1 MSGSSTD
8 ALLAA
13 GQAALREGR
22 FVEALESYDR
32 VLDHHQPDAWPGCDD
47 ACEAALRGLVIVGDG
62 VEVEPERARRL
73 LAAALP
79 HGSTRSRILL
89 DAARVYLRLG
99 EVDQVL
105 AVLWKARAH
114 NAHRE
119 VAAVLD
125 EPAFAALVADAGFR
139 DLVED
144 LPGASARS
152 GGRYPS
158 TGAWVSGLHRHTMA
172 RLAAGPPP
180 RVVEIR
186 EYVHALQRIESGSRG
201 AWRGVGTH
209 FDAEVAG
216 AAAFW
221 ARHCAA
227 EELPAESRYRSD
239 LAVLEAGIRAAVR
252 RYDKDL
258 APALYAEWRRR
269 NPRRPASRH
278 SRLGSF
284 MDGVVDDCPQCV
296 RDMGTLVDGGFDD
309 ACAEL
314 VRAGR
319 PAEAYTDE
327 EVALVAW
334 VTAGRHPGK
343 RLFAQRDRNL
353 VWYTEL
359 RYGYEVIVFDGT
371 AIQPSPLPYSTWP
384 ESDADFVADATGC
397 DERVVG
403 WSGRHTYRVA
413 QRYGRHV
420 LLMASKYF
428 TSRGGAEMTD
438 VVWLSP
444 PSAQEA
450 SALMGDIAA
459 SAPKGFKRLP
469 VWSDPKH
476 GAIMRGYDDQTTLG
490 IWGNR
495 WVRGSVDPE
504 LCEEFA
510 SESEAI
516 AAFEAM
522 ELEKLKAGE
531 TITDFRLWHPDRP
544 DR

>member
-1 MSGSSTD
+1 MSDSSTD
-8 ALLAA
+8 ASLLA
-13 GQAALREGR
+13 GQAALRAGR
-22 FVEALESYDR
+22 FVEALESYER
-32 VLDHHQPDAWPGCDD
+32 VLDHHRPDAWPGCDD
-47 ACEAALRGLVIVGDG
+47 ACEAALRGLVIVVGG
-62 VEVEPERARRL
+62 VEVEPERMRRF

-79 HGSTRSRILL
+79 HATTGSQILL
-89 DAARVYLRLG
+89 DAARIYLRLG

-105 AVLWKARAH
+105 AMLWKARAH

-125 EPAFAALVADAGFR
+125 EPAFTALVADDRFR
-139 DLVED
+139 DLVDD
-144 LPGASARS
+144 LPGARAS
-152 GGRYPS
+152 GDGRYPR
-158 TGAWVSGLHRHTMA
+158 TGRWVSGLHRHTMA
-172 RLAAGPPP
+172 RLVAGPAPQAL
-180 RVVEIR
+180 EIR
-186 EYVHALQRIESGSRG
+186 EYVDALQRIESGSRG
-201 AWRGVGTH
+201 RWRGVGACL
-209 FDAEVAG
+209 DAEVAE

-221 ARHCAA
+221 ARHCAG
-227 EELPAESRYRSD
+227 EDRPAESRDRSD
-239 LAVLEAGIRAAVR
+239 LRVLEAGIRATVR
-252 RYDKDL
+252 LYDKEL

-269 NPRRPASRH
+269 DSRRPSSKH

-296 RDMGTLVDGGFDD
+296 RDMQTLAAGGFDD
-309 ACAEL
+309 ACAQL

-319 PAEAYTDE
+319 PAEAYTDD
-327 EVALVAW
+327 EVALIAW
-334 VTAGRHPGK
+334 VSAGRHPGK

-353 VWYTEL
+353 VWYTDL
-359 RYGYEVIVFDGT
+359 RYGYEPIVFDGT
-371 AIQPSPLPYSTWP
+371 SIQPPTLPCATWP
-384 ESDADFVADATGC
+384 ASDADFVAGATGC

-420 LLMASKYF
+420 LLMNSQYF
-428 TSRGGAEMTD
+428 TSRDGAEMTG

-444 PSAQEA
+444 PSAREA
-450 SALMGDIAA
+450 SALMSDIAA

-469 VWSDPKH
+469 VWSDARH
-476 GAIMRGYDDQTTLG
+476 GAVMRSYDDQTAVG

-495 WVRGSVDPE
+495 WVRGSVNPTLD
-504 LCEEFA
+504 EEFA
-510 SESEAI
+510 SEASAI

-531 TITDFRLWHPDRP
+531 TITNFWLWHPDRP

>member
-1 MSGSSTD
+1 MSGGSTD

-22 FVEALESYDR
+22 FV
-32 VLDHHQPDAWPGCDD
+32 
-47 ACEAALRGLVIVGDG
+47 
-62 VEVEPERARRL
+62 
-73 LAAALP
+73 
-79 HGSTRSRILL
+79 
-89 DAARVYLRLG
+89 DAAWVYLRLG

-105 AVLWKARAH
+105 SMLWNARAH

-125 EPAFAALVADAGFR
+125 EPAFAAIMLDAAFR
-139 DLVED
+139 ELVED
-144 LPGASARS
+144 LPGASARG

-158 TGAWVSGLHRHTMA
+158 TGGWVSRLHRHTMA
-172 RLAAGPPP
+172 RLAAGPAP

-186 EYVHALQRIESGSRG
+186 EYVDALQRIESGERG
-201 AWRGVGTH
+201 CWRGVGARLDT
-209 FDAEVAG
+209 EVAE

-221 ARHCAA
+221 AEHCAA

-239 LAVLEAGIRAAVR
+239 LTVLEAGIGAAVR
-252 RYDKDL
+252 RYDKGL
-258 APALYAEWRRR
+258 APELYAEWRRR
-269 NPRRPASRH
+269 NPRRPASKH

-296 RDMGTLVDGGFDD
+296 RDMQTLVDGGFDD

-319 PAEAYTDE
+319 PAEAYTDD
-327 EVALVAW
+327 EVALIAW
-334 VTAGRHPGK
+334 VTAGRHARK

-359 RYGYEVIVFDGT
+359 RYGYEVIVFDGA
-371 AIQPSPLPYSTWP
+371 AIQPSPLPCATWP
-384 ESDADFVADATGC
+384 ASDVDFVADATGC

-420 LLMASKYF
+420 ILMASRYF
-428 TSRGGAEMTD
+428 TSRDSAEMTD

-444 PSAQEA
+444 PSPREA
-450 SALMGDIAA
+450 SALMRDIAA
-459 SAPKGFKRLP
+459 SAPKGVKRLP
-469 VWSDPKH
+469 VWSDAKH
-476 GAIMRGYDDQTTLG
+476 GTIMRQYEDQTAVG
-490 IWGNR
+490 IWGTR

-531 TITDFRLWHPDRP
+531 TITNFWLWHPDRP